1 MDAIIKLLE
10 KQRPLFEKIGRNP
23 YLQAIK
29 DGFLGCMPIVLTSS
43 IFLLIATLP
52 SVVGIALPQPI
63 GATSFTTSLWALWAS
78 CALVL
83 LPRTLPPR

>member
-10 KQRPLFEKIGRNP
+10 KQQPLFEKIGRNP

-43 IFLLIATLP
+43 IFLL
-52 SVVGIALPQPI
+52 
-63 GATSFTTSLWALWAS
+63 
-78 CALVL
+78 
-83 LPRTLPPR
+83 